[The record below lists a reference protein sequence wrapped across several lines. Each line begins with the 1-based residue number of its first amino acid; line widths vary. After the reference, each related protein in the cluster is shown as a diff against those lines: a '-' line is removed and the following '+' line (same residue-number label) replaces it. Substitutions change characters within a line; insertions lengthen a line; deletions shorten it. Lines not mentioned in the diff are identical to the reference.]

1 MELTARDEL
10 EGGDVG
16 QSSSPSKPAQRFV
29 SILRGHRHE
38 LRTWLLVGIG
48 LAVAAAALFVGLDAA
63 ASHAFA
69 GNSDGATVV
78 LEGVALRHGH
88 LLLNGWGLSYDSFW
102 GVDAVVYAAVSLVL
116 GLRRDLLDVVPALL
130 ALGVIAVGVTIC
142 WRGRRLQAAGVAAL
156 VLVAVLG
163 LPSPVL
169 AFFLLQGPWHVGTA
183 LWCLIAFVGLRR
195 RRFDLGWV
203 VAVLFL
209 AAAALG
215 DLSTIPLGLLPCVFV
230 GLLAMARYR
239 SIRSG
244 LSTLVAPVLAVLL
257 AIGVRALTVPI
268 GTFSIARGVTK
279 AKSSEYPENVKLVLR
294 WGAGLLGVGKVPIG
308 PAPALSPYEL
318 VSSAGLERA
327 FHLIVLVVVVAAF
340 LYAVVSLVYGI
351 VTGQQLMGLSPSRSH
366 LNDLLMFGAGGSAAL
381 FVVLCPNGNGDYA
394 RYLTPAVIFAA
405 VLAASVVA
413 HLMALVRT
421 TRPLNVVLAVVVAFS
436 AVGVVG
442 FHRELERPSAPQS
455 AVALGSFLEAHDL
468 TSGIGD
474 YWSSSIVT
482 VVTGGKVA
490 VRPVI
495 PNASKILVRYG
506 RQSAA
511 DWYANVDFTFLVF
524 DLDRLWRGVNATT
537 GTATLGK
544 PAQQFRVGSYVVLV
558 WPKGFHVSTAGYTR
572 S

>member
-1 MELTARDEL
+1 MGLTARDEL
-10 EGGDVG
+10 EGGGV
-16 QSSSPSKPAQRFV
+16 SPSPEPTRRFV
-29 SILRGHRHE
+29 PALRRHRREILK
-38 LRTWLLVGIG
+38 WLVAAIG
-48 LAVAAAALFVGLDAA
+48 LAVAAVALFVGLDAA
-63 ASHAFA
+63 ARHAFA

-78 LEGVALRHGH
+78 LEGVAIRHGH
-88 LLLNGWGLSYDSFW
+88 LLLNGWDLSFDSFW
-102 GVDAVVYAAVSLVL
+102 GIDAIVYAAVSLVL
-116 GLRRDLLDVVPALL
+116 GLRRDLLDVVPALI
-130 ALGVIAVGVTIC
+130 ALGIIAVGVAIC
-142 WRGRRLQAAGVAAL
+142 WRGRKIQAAGVAAL

-203 VAVLFL
+203 IAVLFL

-215 DLSTIPLGLLPCVFV
+215 DLSAIPIGLLPCVFV
-230 GLLAMARYR
+230 GILAMARYR

-244 LSTLVAPVLAVLL
+244 LSTLAAPVLAVLL
-257 AIGVRALTVPI
+257 AIGVRALTVRI
-268 GTFSIARGVTK
+268 GTFAIARGVTK
-279 AKSSEYPENVKLVLR
+279 AHRSEYPHNVKLILQ
-294 WGAGLLGVGKVPIG
+294 WGAGLLGVGKVPIS
-308 PAPALSPYEL
+308 PTPALSSYEL
-318 VSSAGLERA
+318 ISSGGLERA

-340 LYAVVSLVYGI
+340 LYAVVSLLYGLA
-351 VTGQQLMGLSPSRSH
+351 TGRQLMGLSPSRSH
-366 LNDLLMFGAGGSAAL
+366 LSDLLVFGAGGSAAL

-405 VLAASVVA
+405 VLAALVVS
-413 HLMALVRT
+413 HLMTFVRT
-421 TRPLNVVLAVVVAFS
+421 TALNVALAVVVTFS

-442 FHRELERPSAPQS
+442 FHRDLERTSAPQS
-455 AVALGSFLEAHDL
+455 AVALGTFLEAHDL

-511 DWYANVDFTFLVF
+511 DWYANVNFTFLVF
-524 DLDRLWRGVNATT
+524 DLDRPWRGVNATT

-558 WPKGFHVSTAGYTR
+558 WPKGFDVATAGYTR

>member
-1 MELTARDEL
+1 M
-10 EGGDVG
+10 
-16 QSSSPSKPAQRFV
+16 
-29 SILRGHRHE
+29 I
-38 LRTWLLVGIG
+38 WLIASIG
-48 LAVAAAALFVGLDAA
+48 LAAVATALFVGLDAA
-63 ASHAFA
+63 ASRAFA

-88 LLLNGWGLSYDSFW
+88 LLLNGWDLSYDSFW
-102 GVDAVVYAAVSLVL
+102 SVDTLAYAAVSLVL

-130 ALGVIAVGVTIC
+130 ALGAIAVGATIC
-142 WRGRRLQAAGVAAL
+142 WRGRSVQAAGVAAL
-156 VLVAVLG
+156 VVIAVLG

-195 RRFDLGWV
+195 RRFDVGWV

-209 AAAALG
+209 AAATLG
-215 DLSTIPLGLLPCVFV
+215 DLSSVALGLLPCLFV

-257 AIGVRALTVPI
+257 AVGVRALTVRI
-268 GTFSIARGVTK
+268 GTFWIAHGVTK
-279 AKSSEYPENVKLVLR
+279 AKSSEYPENVKLILR
-294 WGAGLLGVGKVPIG
+294 WGAGLLGVGRVPIG
-308 PAPALSPYEL
+308 PDPALGPYEL
-318 VSSAGLERA
+318 LSSAGLQRA
-327 FHLIVLVVVVAAF
+327 FHLLVLVVVVAAF
-340 LYAVVSLVYGI
+340 LYAVVSLVFGF
-351 VTGQQLMGLSPSRSH
+351 VTGRQLMGLSPSRSQ
-366 LNDLLMFGAGGSAAL
+366 LNDLLLFGAGGSAAL
-381 FVVLCPNGNGDYA
+381 FVALCPNGNGDYA

-413 HLMALVRT
+413 HLMTFVRT
-421 TRPLNVVLAVVVAFS
+421 DRALNVVLAAVVALT

-442 FHRELERPSAPQS
+442 FRSELERPSAPQS

-468 TSGIGD
+468 ESGIGD

-495 PNASKILVRYG
+495 PNPKSILVRYG

-511 DWYANVDFTFLVF
+511 DWYANVHFTFLVF
-524 DLDRLWRGVNATT
+524 DLARPWRGVNATT
-537 GTATLGK
+537 AMATLGR
-544 PAQQFRVGSYVVLV
+544 PAQQFSVGTYVVLV
-558 WPKGFHVSTAGYTR
+558 WPQGFHVSAVGYTR
-572 S
+572 T

>member
-1 MELTARDEL
+1 MGLTARDEL
-10 EGGDVG
+10 EGGGV
-16 QSSSPSKPAQRFV
+16 SPSPEPTRRFV
-29 SILRGHRHE
+29 PALRRHRREILK
-38 LRTWLLVGIG
+38 WLVAAIG
-48 LAVAAAALFVGLDAA
+48 LAVAAVALFVGLDAA
-63 ASHAFA
+63 ARHAFA

-78 LEGVALRHGH
+78 LEGVAIRHGH
-88 LLLNGWGLSYDSFW
+88 LLLNGWDLSFDSFW
-102 GVDAVVYAAVSLVL
+102 GIDAIVYAAVSLVL
-116 GLRRDLLDVVPALL
+116 GLRRDLLDVVPALI
-130 ALGVIAVGVTIC
+130 ALGIIAVGVAIC
-142 WRGRRLQAAGVAAL
+142 WRGRKIQAAGVAAL

-203 VAVLFL
+203 IAVLFL

-215 DLSTIPLGLLPCVFV
+215 DLSAIPIGLLPCVFV
-230 GLLAMARYR
+230 GILAMARYR

-244 LSTLVAPVLAVLL
+244 LSTLAAPVLAVLL
-257 AIGVRALTVPI
+257 AIGVRALTVRI
-268 GTFSIARGVTK
+268 GTFAIARGVTK
-279 AKSSEYPENVKLVLR
+279 AHRSEYPHNVKLILQ
-294 WGAGLLGVGKVPIG
+294 WGAGLLGVGKVPISPT
-308 PAPALSPYEL
+308 PAFSSYEL
-318 VSSAGLERA
+318 ISSGGLERA

-340 LYAVVSLVYGI
+340 LYAVVSLLYGLA
-351 VTGQQLMGLSPSRSH
+351 TGRQLMGLSPSRSH
-366 LNDLLMFGAGGSAAL
+366 LSDLLVFGAGGSAAL

-405 VLAASVVA
+405 VLAALVVS
-413 HLMALVRT
+413 HLMTFVRT
-421 TRPLNVVLAVVVAFS
+421 TALNVALAVVVTFS

-442 FHRELERPSAPQS
+442 FHRDLERTSAPQS
-455 AVALGSFLEAHDL
+455 AVALGTFLEAHDL

-511 DWYANVDFTFLVF
+511 DWYANVNFTFLVF
-524 DLDRLWRGVNATT
+524 DLDRPWRGVNATT

-558 WPKGFHVSTAGYTR
+558 WPKGFDVATAGYTR

>member
-1 MELTARDEL
+1 MGLTARDEL
-10 EGGDVG
+10 EGGGV
-16 QSSSPSKPAQRFV
+16 SPSPESTRRFV
-29 SILRGHRHE
+29 PALRRHRREILK
-38 LRTWLLVGIG
+38 WLIAAIG
-48 LAVAAAALFVGLDAA
+48 LAVAAVALFVGLDAA
-63 ASHAFA
+63 ARHAFA

-78 LEGVALRHGH
+78 LEGVAIRHGH
-88 LLLNGWGLSYDSFW
+88 LLLNGWDLSFDSFW
-102 GVDAVVYAAVSLVL
+102 GIDAIVYAAVSLVL
-116 GLRRDLLDVVPALL
+116 GLRRDLLDVVPALI
-130 ALGVIAVGVTIC
+130 ALGIIAVGVAIC
-142 WRGRRLQAAGVAAL
+142 WRGRKIQAAGVAAL

-203 VAVLFL
+203 IAVLFL

-215 DLSTIPLGLLPCVFV
+215 DLSAIPIGLLPCVFV
-230 GLLAMARYR
+230 GILAMARYR

-244 LSTLVAPVLAVLL
+244 LSTLAAPVLAVLL
-257 AIGVRALTVPI
+257 AIGVRALTVRI
-268 GTFSIARGVTK
+268 GTFAIARGVTK
-279 AKSSEYPENVKLVLR
+279 AHRSEYPHNVKLILQ
-294 WGAGLLGVGKVPIG
+294 WGAGLLGVGKVPISPT
-308 PAPALSPYEL
+308 PAFSSYEL
-318 VSSAGLERA
+318 ISSGGLERA

-340 LYAVVSLVYGI
+340 LYAVVSLLYGLA
-351 VTGQQLMGLSPSRSH
+351 TGRQLMGLSPSRSH
-366 LNDLLMFGAGGSAAL
+366 LSDLLVFGAGGSAAL

-405 VLAASVVA
+405 VLAALVVS
-413 HLMALVRT
+413 HLMTFVRT
-421 TRPLNVVLAVVVAFS
+421 TALNVALAVVVTFS

-442 FHRELERPSAPQS
+442 FHRDLERTSAPQS
-455 AVALGSFLEAHDL
+455 AVALGTFLEAHDL

-511 DWYANVDFTFLVF
+511 DWYANVNFTFLVF
-524 DLDRLWRGVNATT
+524 DLDRPWRGVNATT

-558 WPKGFHVSTAGYTR
+558 WPKGFDVATAGYTR